1 MKKVKTLW
9 RLSVLGLLLAGWA
22 IAASAMHIVWSGEKL
37 SLMTKDH
44 LGVRDTYANTSA
56 WTANDVAAHPIVVKR
71 LIATGKADALSKAFD
86 SKTGDE
92 LVKQIQDTIAR
103 GPTTQPTP
111 TVNDQVADKVEQ
123 AAAKVEQVA
132 DKVKGAVQ

>member
-1 MKKVKTLW
+1 MKKVKFLY
-9 RLSVLGLLLAGWA
+9 RLSVLGLLVAGWA
-22 IAASAMHIVWSGEKL
+22 VAGSTLHVVWNGDKVNVL
-37 SLMTKDH
+37 TKDR
-44 LGVRDTYANTSA
+44 LGIRDTYVNTAS

-71 LIATGKADALSKAFD
+71 LIATGKADMLSKSFE

-92 LVKQIQDTIAR
+92 LVKQIDDAIAK